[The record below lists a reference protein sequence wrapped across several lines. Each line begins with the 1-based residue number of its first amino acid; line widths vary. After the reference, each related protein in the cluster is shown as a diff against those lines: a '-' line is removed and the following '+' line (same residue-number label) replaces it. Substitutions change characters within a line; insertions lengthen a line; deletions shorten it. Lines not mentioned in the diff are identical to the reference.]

1 MNIAV
6 RVNSPGADGDVSQS
20 NHAAANAAAGVDDG
34 AAGAGT
40 ATATADQPSPSNV
53 NVSVRIASPGSSGA
67 VTQTNTASADAAD
80 APTAGARPAARRAGR
95 RLERVEH
102 RSVGQRMLDC
112 LHDDEHRLDRTLRS
126 RPPLASPSSSLPPAG
141 SQTATAAQTNPTN
154 VNISVRVGSPGHDD
168 VPTQMNTVDANAAS
182 ASATVSGA
190 SNVNVSV
197 VLPGAGVVV
206 PTGNDPWVWN
216 WVWTLGTVPT
226 PADAPTGSDTWLW
239 SWVATQAAAAATGA
253 SSTPAV
259 SVAPVAGHWIWTW
272 TWTGSNGVTSS
283 FSFDQACS
291 CSWVWSWTW
300 SGDPL
305 PAPSSVA
312 DASTSAPDA
321 AAMPTAD
328 AAAAQDTPD
337 ITQTNAAA
345 ATAIAIA
352 SLALAQDAGSAA
364 GEDVT
369 QVVASSQRAE
379 ATAQAKQTRPTNVN
393 IVTAGVL
400 DGLSQENAAE
410 ATAGAT
416 VDLAISQ
423 TAIRSSDDAAA
434 SAPASSTQ
442 TIASTQ
448 IATADA
454 QAVQVD
460 AANVNTIASLAPSTA
475 EIAQVEQQNLVA
487 ANAFGGSTGNVDQHV
502 SQSQAGDGPQDAA
515 ASQVSTSAQA
525 ATASAQASQ
534 TDVGNVNDVM
544 IPELALSNPALAQ
557 SNSLTVGVAAT
568 NTSAT
573 RQTTTQASANSDE
586 TVLLSLEVDQQADVK
601 QSGDAG
607 AGQAQADRLNVAHW
621 NGLVATPEP
630 PADELPAAV
639 PPTDVRVAVPPADS
653 DVVEARR
660 TTDVLGLAG
669 PTLERATPR
678 VRVTTR
684 HGRQTPVL
692 QAPAGAT
699 STAASPSF
707 GGLAAATYLSWLA
720 PARAEQRST
729 RTYTAAGTSNDR
741 SLVCPTCGSSS
752 LFGAIEGAHTTG
764 SAGVVAALSRFR
776 LFAPSGA
783 GRVRHDAPA
792 LGLPVEIA
800 ALERPG

>member
-1 MNIAV
+1 M
-6 RVNSPGADGDVSQS
+6 
-20 NHAAANAAAGVDDG
+20 
-34 AAGAGT
+34 
-40 ATATADQPSPSNV
+40 
-53 NVSVRIASPGSSGA
+53 
-67 VTQTNTASADAAD
+67 
-80 APTAGARPAARRAGR
+80 
-95 RLERVEH
+95 
-102 RSVGQRMLDC
+102 
-112 LHDDEHRLDRTLRS
+112 
-126 RPPLASPSSSLPPAG
+126 
-141 SQTATAAQTNPTN
+141 
-154 VNISVRVGSPGHDD
+154 NISVRVGSPGHDD
-168 VPTQMNTVDANAAS
+168 VPTQVNTVDANAAS

-312 DASTSAPDA
+312 DASTSAPGD

-328 AAAAQDTPD
+328 ATAAQDTPD

-345 ATAIAIA
+345 ATASAIA
-352 SLALAQDAGSAA
+352 SLALAQDGGSAA

-393 IVTAGVL
+393 VVTAGVL

-416 VDLAISQ
+416 VDLTISQ

-454 QAVQVD
+454 KAVQVD

-487 ANAFGGSTGNVDQHV
+487 ADAFGGSTGSVDQHV

-557 SNSLTVGVAAT
+557 SNSLTVAVAAT

-586 TVLLSLEVDQQADVK
+586 TVLLSLEADQQADVK

-607 AGQAQADRLNVAHW
+607 AGQAQANRLNVAHW

-639 PPTDVRVAVPPADS
+639 PPTAVPPTDVRVAVPPADS
-653 DVVEARR
+653 DVEVRR
-660 TTDVLGLAG
+660 TSVVLGLVG

-684 HGRQTPVL
+684 HGRQTPAL
-692 QAPAGAT
+692 QAPAGA
-699 STAASPSF
+699 SFSPASPPSF
-707 GGLAAATYLSWLA
+707 GGLAAAAYLSWLP

-729 RTYTAAGTSNDR
+729 RTHTAAAGTSNDR